1 MKIDRATDSDLA
13 EILKLQYLAYQSE
26 AILLGNFSI
35 PPLLQTLDELRSEFE
50 QGTLLKAVEDS
61 VIIGSV
67 RGRLENTT
75 LLIGK
80 FIVHPGFRSRGIGSQ
95 LLLAIEKLYPGVRY
109 ELFTSSKSERN
120 IALYERLGYRR
131 FAEQRISSALT
142 FVYLEKNAATASTTK
157 ESE

>member
-26 AILLGNFSI
+26 AELLNNWSI
-35 PPLLQTLDELRSEFE
+35 PPLLQTLDELRAEFE
-50 QGTLLKAVEDS
+50 QGTLLKAVENG

-80 FIVHPGFRSRGIGSQ
+80 LIVHPEFRRKGIGSQ
-95 LLLAIEKLYPGVRY
+95 LLLAIEKSHPGVRY

-120 IALYERLGYRR
+120 IELYERLGYRR
-131 FAEQRISSALT
+131 FAEKQVSSALT
-142 FVYLEKNAATASTTK
+142 FVYLEKNAVTANTTE